1 MYNKLFMWKH
11 VIIFQCTGGGME
23 IVKLPQAAQ
32 LANGGRGAGGRGGGH
47 SPERNPVTIADVQQS
62 FYTLYAE
69 TSPLCTTLL
78 LTT

>member
-32 LANGGRGAGGRGGGH
+32 LANGGRGAGGRGGGAF
-47 SPERNPVTIADVQQS
+47 P
-62 FYTLYAE
+62 
-69 TSPLCTTLL
+69 
-78 LTT
+78 